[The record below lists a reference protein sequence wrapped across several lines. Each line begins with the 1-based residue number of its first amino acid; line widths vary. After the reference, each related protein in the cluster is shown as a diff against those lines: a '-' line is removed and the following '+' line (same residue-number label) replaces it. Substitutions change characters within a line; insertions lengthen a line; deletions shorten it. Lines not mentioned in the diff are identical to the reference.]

1 MHEVTLTARRR
12 EQRGKEQAKKLRQN
26 SQVPGV
32 VYGHGHPAVAITLN
46 SQDLLPLFRA
56 DASDNTIITLKL
68 DGEAKDLKAIIR
80 DIQTE
85 PIYNKLIHIDFQE
98 ILLTE
103 KIKVPVH
110 IELTGE
116 APGIK
121 EGGILEHIL
130 HSVEV
135 FCLPTDI
142 PDKIVLDIS
151 SLKLGHSLHIS
162 DITAEKFEVLG
173 APTQPIVAV
182 ITPRAMEEEATVAG
196 AAATPAAEAPAEP
209 ELVGR
214 KKKEDEELDEAETKE
229 KPKAEAKPKEKK

>member
-1 MHEVTLTARRR
+1 MHEVTLNANRR
-12 EQRGKEQAKKLRQN
+12 EQRGKEQAKKLRQ
-26 SQVPGV
+26 SAQIPGV
-32 VYGHGHPAVAITLN
+32 VYGHGKPAVAITLK

-56 DASDNTIITLKL
+56 GASDNTIITLKL
-68 DGEAKDLKAIIR
+68 DGDKKDLTAIIR

-110 IELTGE
+110 IDLAGE

-130 HSVEV
+130 HSVEI
-135 FCLPTDI
+135 FCLPADI

-162 DITAEKFEVLG
+162 DIKAEKFEVIG

-182 ITPRAMEEEATVAG
+182 IKPRAMEEETATT
-196 AAATPAAEAPAEP
+196 AAAVPAAETPAEP
-209 ELVGR
+209 ELIR
-214 KKKEDEELDEAETKE
+214 KKKESEEEETEAQGEKE
-229 KPKAEAKPKEKK
+229 KPAKK